1 MAGGV
6 NLYAYAGNNPV
17 AFTDP
22 FGLRRCEWHDIECW
36 EDKMWAASKGTG
48 FVGRILAPT
57 VSTLLEFTGISVI
70 DKEAKQAAQGS
81 KLAMAALVLDIGT
94 SAIPGGR
101 QGKEATRRLIKSA
114 TENPGAW
121 RTVAAFVEKAVTRQA
136 RGGVSIQ
143 QVVQNEAGDQLVRH
157 TILDAAGEVV
167 EDHYRPMLKAPVQ

>member
-1 MAGGV
+1 
-6 NLYAYAGNNPV
+6 
-17 AFTDP
+17 
-22 FGLRRCEWHDIECW
+22 
-36 EDKMWAASKGTG
+36 
-48 FVGRILAPT
+48 
-57 VSTLLEFTGISVI
+57 
-70 DKEAKQAAQGS
+70 
-81 KLAMAALVLDIGT
+81 MAALVLDIGT